1 MTTAT
6 ETVRHTRISVRQ
18 TIKDIAVITRRNLL
32 RNIRLPQLLI
42 FATVQPVMFLL
53 LFNYVFGGAIG
64 GAIPPIA
71 QGEYINWLLP
81 GLLIQVAAFGAGQT
95 ALGLTEDLSKGVI
108 DRFRSLPM
116 ARSAVLAG
124 RTLSDLIR
132 NGFVIGLMVIMGFLM
147 GFRYQSDFIRFGAGL
162 ASPWCSR
169 LRCRG
174 SWPPSGLAV
183 KSPEAAQSAVFLP
196 VFPLVFA
203 SSVFVPTETMP
214 AWLQGFAINQPI
226 TVTVNALRG
235 LMLGREALA
244 NFQPGMN
251 ASQIADARGKRP
263 DGARPGAAFVVL
275 VGCHHGRV
283 RAAGHP
289 GLPQDRDLKGQA
301 RLCSESG
308 WAGSLKPVS
317 PQPGSRST
325 SRCLTMDRQ
334 DRIR

>member
-6 ETVRHTRISVRQ
+6 ETVRHTRISTRQ
-18 TIKDIAVITRRNLL
+18 TIKDIGVITRRNLL

-71 QGEYINWLLP
+71 QGDYINWLLP

-147 GFRYQSDFIRFGAGL
+147 GFRYQSDFVRFGAGL
-162 ASPWCSR
+162 VVAMVFSFA
-169 LRCRG
+169 L
-174 SWPPSGLAV
+174 SWIMATIGLAV

-244 NFQPGMN
+244 NFQPGMST
-251 ASQIADARGKRP
+251 SQIADAVANAPTVQGQ
-263 DGARPGAAFVVL
+263 VL
-275 VGCHHGRV
+275 VSLLWSIAIMIVFVPLAIRV
-283 RAAGHP
+283 YR
-289 GLPQDRDLKGQA
+289 KT
-301 RLCSESG
+301 
-308 WAGSLKPVS
+308 V
-317 PQPGSRST
+317 T
-325 SRCLTMDRQ
+325 
-334 DRIR
+334 